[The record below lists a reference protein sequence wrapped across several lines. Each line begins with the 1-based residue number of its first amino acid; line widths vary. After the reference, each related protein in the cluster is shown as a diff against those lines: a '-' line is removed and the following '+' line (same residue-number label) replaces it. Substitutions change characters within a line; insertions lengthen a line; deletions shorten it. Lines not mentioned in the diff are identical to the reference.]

1 MGSTE
6 VGSTEMSSTGMGSTG
21 MGRRLR
27 AFLAFLYD
35 FVVGDDWRIA
45 LGVIVAIGVTAIIG
59 GTSIAAWWIL
69 PLAVAHVGTYRDR
82 AAARVG
88 DLLDRA
94 RARGLVQVKDRHRHP
109 VRGQPAGRRG
119 TDAAG

>member
-6 VGSTEMSSTGMGSTG
+6 VGSTEMSSTG

-45 LGVIVAIGVTAIIG
+45 AGVVVALGATALVG
-59 GTSIAAWWIL
+59 STSVAAWWIL
-69 PLAVAHVGTYRDR
+69 PLAAGGLLAFSVWR
-82 AAARVG
+82 ASG
-88 DLLDRA
+88 PP
-94 RARGLVQVKDRHRHP
+94 G
-109 VRGQPAGRRG
+109 
-119 TDAAG
+119 